1 MTDKSKVL
9 RNLLEFGIRL
19 DLESDDENIFYALEF
34 AKYIQ
39 ESMMFDSLM
48 TSETDID
55 IYSYEEKV
63 LTVVIENGTLTL
75 HPHSEEGAFEAVLLI
90 LKFVSEKHETIKENY
105 IKLNTEESLESDE
118 DESEDDSEWIW
129 YENIL
134 LK

>member
-39 ESMMFDSLM
+39 ESMLFDSLM

-55 IYSYEEKV
+55 IYNYEEKV
-63 LTVVIENGTLTL
+63 LTVVIKDGTLTL
-75 HPHSEEGAFEAVLLI
+75 QPHAEEGAFEAVLLI
-90 LKFVSEKHETIKENY
+90 LKFVSEKHESIKENY
-105 IKLNTEESLESDE
+105 IKLNTEESLEEIE
-118 DESEDDSEWIW
+118 DESEDDSEWI
-129 YENIL
+129 
-134 LK
+134 